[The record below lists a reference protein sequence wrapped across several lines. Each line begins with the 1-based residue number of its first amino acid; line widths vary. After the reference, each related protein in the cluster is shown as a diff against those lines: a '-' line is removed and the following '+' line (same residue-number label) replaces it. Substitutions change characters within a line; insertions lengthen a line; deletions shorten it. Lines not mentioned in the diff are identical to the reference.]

1 MLQALRLRQL
11 AHHLTHASAVTA
23 STSCGIKRRITLIIH
38 DTNKACRT
46 IPPFSPHYEP
56 KGKVP
61 DPGYGFTRNYVVI
74 PDNSEAAGIRKSTS
88 LEIPISSLLF
98 HGCIPFQKQPCHSLI
113 KTLGNL
119 LFIASTVLLIVIP
132 KSSTSCQASRNIFV
146 QATIRP
152 QSP

>member
-88 LEIPISSLLF
+88 LEIPISSLF
-98 HGCIPFQKQPCHSLI
+98 RGCMQPHHSLI